1 MPNSDIIAACEL
13 NMKNENCCNC
23 SQPDNTAPSCPTY
36 WSPYPPPPPFPF
48 PKPGFP
54 YGCPPI
60 PPCPPYPN
68 PNPCDCSC
76 GDGTEELP
84 DAKVGSIEKQICR
97 LSKKAATINR
107 MIDNLNK
114 KKRDVIIKVGDASY
128 NFGNIS
134 IDVEKLSEKLATI
147 ESESKNYAEIV
158 NDMLEAE
165 RALIQ
170 DEIKELAGKLETEAE
185 AISLNLMKTVATDLS
200 GE

>member
-1 MPNSDIIAACEL
+1 
-13 NMKNENCCNC
+13 
-23 SQPDNTAPSCPTY
+23 
-36 WSPYPPPPPFPF
+36 
-48 PKPGFP
+48 
-54 YGCPPI
+54 
-60 PPCPPYPN
+60 
-68 PNPCDCSC
+68 
-76 GDGTEELP
+76 
-84 DAKVGSIEKQICR
+84 
-97 LSKKAATINR
+97 

>member
-1 MPNSDIIAACEL
+1 
-13 NMKNENCCNC
+13 
-23 SQPDNTAPSCPTY
+23 
-36 WSPYPPPPPFPF
+36 
-48 PKPGFP
+48 
-54 YGCPPI
+54 
-60 PPCPPYPN
+60 
-68 PNPCDCSC
+68 
-76 GDGTEELP
+76 
-84 DAKVGSIEKQICR
+84 
-97 LSKKAATINR
+97 

-170 DEIKELAGKLETEAE
+170 DEIKDLAGKLETEAE